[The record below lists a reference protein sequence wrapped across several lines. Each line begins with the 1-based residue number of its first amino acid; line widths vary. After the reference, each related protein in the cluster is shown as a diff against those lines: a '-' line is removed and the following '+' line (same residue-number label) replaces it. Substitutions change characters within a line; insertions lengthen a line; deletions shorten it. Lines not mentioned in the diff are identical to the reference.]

1 MGDVSTAAEE
11 RDRTIHLDNPKQEIN
26 MDIAN
31 LSFAQIALS
40 LFGGILS
47 AGLGLVA
54 GFRIIP
60 AFKLQRARTIDSP
73 IPEKKKERSKCEAV
87 GRLLPTEIAGL
98 DGNIIRYKDG
108 SYGKAYIFEPSN
120 SLYIDGNVTEE
131 RIEELKTI
139 LKFEK
144 PKNTVIQFRF
154 LNSLDT
160 GEVLRAHLLSRD
172 AESSDPVAGV
182 LQATNLSLHEEA
194 IRSGEVM
201 RQTATVWVRVPVRDA
216 TDRGVLSSLLP
227 SLVRDVK
234 EYGIAQ
240 LLRSPL
246 LRIRNR
252 ENELMVQ
259 REVQSE
265 VACKLKAARVFQSFE
280 ANFPRNLQLREM
292 SRTEIFEALF
302 ISHRREHRN
311 FPNLR
316 NSACVDLRRYLCST
330 NIESNREQ
338 YVRHNGTPISLVS
351 LKTLPNGFVTA
362 DIMRYLTAT
371 RALGYPHE
379 IVVDLITTEKQAAKK
394 DLQKRID
401 RIEGS
406 RNTWLG
412 FRNLKKDAIVIKS
425 DLENLLEQVEGD
437 NEEICNLR
445 LNVIVF
451 ASRSKGTKEARKQL
465 EILDDRCDAVVSSI
479 RKKIGADAIRE
490 DAIRQ
495 RAIYPRMLAGELSW
509 KPTGQELTETAD
521 SVIAFVPTET
531 SWRGS
536 LRPHSIFTTPNGQ
549 MFGLDLYDRALI
561 KSPTVIV
568 TAASGEGKSF
578 LASMLITDI
587 RAHSGNVK
595 VRVMD
600 YGYSFK
606 PICRLFGGRHIEF
619 NEADPKPINIWNYP
633 GIEKGI
639 RPTKPQLSMVL
650 TDILILSKTPRTDAI
665 TSAIAATVIDEVYK
679 MSLARNGDGRPKFQ
693 PTLGHF
699 LDVLKT
705 YHWEPAQQEPA
716 SELYLKLNVHRKD
729 PWLNSP
735 THPDYDV
742 PSMFDVFELSGIS
755 GLDEKIRESVGF
767 RISAQV
773 MQEIGEE
780 DDRKQ
785 KTPILFLCDEMREIN
800 RHFPAIQEL
809 IAEASVTGRKEG
821 LVTVL
826 FSQAYEH
833 FTGTAERPNE
843 IGIDLVK
850 NSGVKMIGKQI
861 GGFDRLASDCE
872 LAPETVAAIRAI
884 RNQYGRYTQW
894 VFVIGSGADKIVQMA
909 EIRLS
914 PAMLWANT
922 NDTNEANARRLVENI
937 RPDLQPEI
945 VVSWLASKYPSG
957 LTAVGLTE
965 ISSFDL
971 AELSGLEVSV

>member
-1 MGDVSTAAEE
+1 
-11 RDRTIHLDNPKQEIN
+11 
-26 MDIAN
+26 MDTAN
-31 LSFAQIALS
+31 LSFTQIAIS
-40 LFGGILS
+40 LFGGFLS
-47 AGLGLVA
+47 VGLGLVA
-54 GFRIIP
+54 GYRIIP
-60 AFKLQRARTIDSP
+60 AFRLQRTRKIDCP
-73 IPEKKKERSKCEAV
+73 IPEKEKEQSKYEAV

-108 SYGKAYIFEPSN
+108 SYGKAFIFEPSN
-120 SLYIDGNVTEE
+120 SLYIDGNVTEQ

-160 GEVLRAHLLSRD
+160 GEVLRDHLLSRD

-201 RQTATVWVRVPVRDA
+201 RQTATVWIRVPVRDA
-216 TDRGVLSSLLP
+216 SDTSILSSLLP
-227 SLVRDVK
+227 SLFRDVK
-234 EYGIAQ
+234 QYGIAR

-246 LRIRNR
+246 IKVRNR
-252 ENELMVQ
+252 ESELMVQ

-265 VACKLKAARVFQSFE
+265 AACKLKTARVFQSFE

-302 ISHRREHRN
+302 ISHRREHQN

-330 NIESNREQ
+330 SIESTREQ

-371 RALGYPHE
+371 RALGFPHE
-379 IVVDLITTEKQAAKK
+379 IVVDLMTTEKQAAKK

-425 DLENLLEQVEGD
+425 DLEDLLEQVEGD
-437 NEEICNLR
+437 NEEICKLR

-465 EILDDRCDAVVSSI
+465 EIIDDRCDAIVSSI

-531 SWRGS
+531 SWRGGR
-536 LRPHSIFTTPNGQ
+536 RPHSIFTTPNGQ
-549 MFGLDLYDRALI
+549 MFGLNLYDRALI

-587 RAHSGNVK
+587 RAHRGNIK

-600 YGYSFK
+600 YRHSFK
-606 PICRLFGGRHIEF
+606 PICRLFGGRQIEF

-639 RPTKPQLSMVL
+639 RPTKRQLSMVL
-650 TDILILSKTPRTDAI
+650 TDILILSKTPKNDAI

-742 PSMFDVFELSGIS
+742 QSMFDVFELSGIS

-767 RISAQV
+767 RISAQI

-833 FTGTAERPNE
+833 FTGTTERPNE

-937 RPDLQPEI
+937 RPDLPPEI
-945 VVSWLASKYPSG
+945 VVSWLAAKYPSG

-971 AELSGLEVSV
+971 NELCGLEVSV

>member
-1 MGDVSTAAEE
+1 
-11 RDRTIHLDNPKQEIN
+11 

-31 LSFAQIALS
+31 LSFTQIAIS
-40 LFGGILS
+40 LFGGLLS

-54 GFRIIP
+54 GYRIIP
-60 AFKLQRARTIDSP
+60 AFKLQRTRMIESP
-73 IPEKKKERSKCEAV
+73 ISEKTQERLKAEPV

-120 SLYIDGNVTEE
+120 SLYIDGNVTEQ

-160 GEVLRAHLLSRD
+160 GEVLRDHLDSRD
-172 AESSDPVAGV
+172 AESSDPVAGI

-194 IRSGEVM
+194 IRSGDVM
-201 RQTATVWVRVPVRDA
+201 RQTATVWIRVPVRDA
-216 TDRGVLSSLLP
+216 GDTSILSSLVP
-227 SLVRDVK
+227 SLFRDVK
-234 EYGIAQ
+234 QYGIAR
-240 LLRSPL
+240 LFRSPL
-246 LRIRNR
+246 TRIRNR
-252 ENELMVQ
+252 ESELMVQ

-265 VACKLKAARVFQSFE
+265 AACRLKAARVFQSFE
-280 ANFPRNLQLREM
+280 ANFPRGLQLREM
-292 SRTEIFEALF
+292 SRTEIFETLF
-302 ISHRREHRN
+302 ISHRREHQN
-311 FPNLR
+311 FPHLSNQR
-316 NSACVDLRRYLCST
+316 DSDCVDLRRYLCST
-330 NIESNREQ
+330 SIETTREQ
-338 YVRHNGTPISLVS
+338 HVRHNGTPVSLVS

-371 RALGYPHE
+371 RALGFPHE
-379 IVVDLITTEKQAAKK
+379 IVVDLMTTEKQAAKK

-425 DLENLLEQVEGD
+425 DLEDLLEQVEGD

-451 ASRSKGTKEARKQL
+451 AGRSKGTKEGRKQL
-465 EILDDRCDAVVSSI
+465 ELLDDRCDAVVSSI

-495 RAIYPRMLAGELSW
+495 RAIYPRMLAGELSS

-536 LRPHSIFTTPNGQ
+536 RRPHSIFTTPNGQ
-549 MFGLDLYDRALI
+549 MFGLNLYDRALI

-587 RAHSGNVK
+587 RAHRGNVK

-600 YGYSFK
+600 YRHSFK

-639 RPTKPQLSMVL
+639 RPTKRQLSMVL
-650 TDILILSKTPRTDAI
+650 TDILILSKTPKTDAI
-665 TSAIAATVIDEVYK
+665 TSAIAATVVDEVYR

-767 RISAQV
+767 RISAQI

-780 DDRKQ
+780 DERKQ

-800 RHFPAIQEL
+800 KHFPAIQEL

-861 GGFDRLASDCE
+861 GGFDRLAADCE

-937 RPDLQPEI
+937 RPDLPPEI

-957 LTAVGLTE
+957 LTAIGLTE

-971 AELSGLEVSV
+971 NELSGLEVAA

>member
-1 MGDVSTAAEE
+1 
-11 RDRTIHLDNPKQEIN
+11 
-26 MDIAN
+26 MDTAN
-31 LSFAQIALS
+31 LSFTQIALS
-40 LFGGILS
+40 FF
-47 AGLGLVA
+47 AGLFSIGVGLAA
-54 GFRIIP
+54 GIRIIP
-60 AFKLQRARTIDSP
+60 AFKKLSSLPRDVPLPDTIDSTHA
-73 IPEKKKERSKCEAV
+73 IV

-98 DGNIIRYKDG
+98 DGNMIRYKDG

-120 SLYIDGNVTEE
+120 SLYIDGNVTEQ
-131 RIEELKTI
+131 RVEELKTI
-139 LKFEK
+139 LKFDK

-154 LNSLDT
+154 LNSLDS
-160 GEVLRAHLLSRD
+160 GEVLRDHLLSR
-172 AESSDPVAGV
+172 AEEGSDPVAGV

-201 RQTATVWVRVPVRDA
+201 RQTATVWIRVPVRDGGDKG
-216 TDRGVLSSLLP
+216 TLSSLLP

-234 EYGIAQ
+234 ENGLAR
-240 LLRSPL
+240 LCRFPL
-246 LRIRNR
+246 ISIRNR
-252 ENELMVQ
+252 ESELMVE
-259 REVQSE
+259 REIQSE
-265 VACKLKAARVFQSFE
+265 AACRLKASRVFQSFE
-280 ANFPRNLQLREM
+280 ANFPRALQLREM
-292 SRTEIFEALF
+292 TRKETFETLF
-302 ISHRREHRN
+302 TSHRREHYS
-311 FPNLR
+311 FPALTG
-316 NSACVDLRRYLCST
+316 SAVVDLRRYLCST
-330 NIESNREQ
+330 NVETTREQ
-338 YVRHNGTPISLVS
+338 YVRHNGTPASLVS
-351 LKTLPNGFVTA
+351 LKTLPKGFVTA
-362 DIMRYLTAT
+362 DIMRYITAS
-371 RALGYPHE
+371 RALSFPHE
-379 IVVDLITTEKQAAKK
+379 IVVDLMATDKQAAKK

-401 RIEGS
+401 RIDGS

-451 ASRSKGTKEARKQL
+451 AGRSKGVKETRRQL
-465 EILDDRCDAVVSSI
+465 EVLDDRCDAVVSVV

-490 DAIRQ
+490 DAVRQ
-495 RAIYPRMLAGELSW
+495 RAIYPRMLAGELSA
-509 KPTGQELTETAD
+509 KLTGQELTETAD
-521 SVIAFVPTET
+521 SVIAFIPTET

-536 LRPHSIFTTPNGQ
+536 KRPHSIFTTPNGQ

-587 RAHSGNVK
+587 RAHRGHVK

-600 YGYSFK
+600 YRYSFK

-633 GIEKGI
+633 GIEKGNG
-639 RPTKPQLSMVL
+639 PTKRQLSMVL
-650 TDILILSKTPRTDAI
+650 TDILILSRTPKTDAI
-665 TSAIAATVIDEVYK
+665 TSAIAGTVIDEVYK
-679 MSLARNGDGRPKFQ
+679 MARARNGNGRPKFQ

-699 LDVLKT
+699 LDVLKS
-705 YHWEPAQQEPA
+705 YHWEPAQKDRA

-755 GLDEKIRESVGF
+755 SLDEKIRESVGF
-767 RISAQV
+767 RISAQI

-780 DDRKQ
+780 DERRQ

-809 IAEASVTGRKEG
+809 IAEATVTGRKEG

-833 FTGTAERPNE
+833 FTGTTERPNE

-861 GGFDRLASDCE
+861 GQFDRLASDCE
-872 LAPETVAAIRAI
+872 LAPETIAAIRAI

-894 VFVIGSGADKIVQMA
+894 VFVIGSGSDKIVQMA

-922 NDTNEANARRLVENI
+922 NDTNESNARRLVENI
-937 RPDLQPEI
+937 RPDLPPEI

-965 ISSFDL
+965 ISPRDL
-971 AELSGLEVSV
+971 NELNGLEVAAS